1 MNETQKYVIMMLN
14 QYYALKDLIICS
26 KQKDIITTA
35 QMLIEFKKTEIEL
48 SERIINEV
56 KNEKQ

>member
-56 KNEKQ
+56 KNEK